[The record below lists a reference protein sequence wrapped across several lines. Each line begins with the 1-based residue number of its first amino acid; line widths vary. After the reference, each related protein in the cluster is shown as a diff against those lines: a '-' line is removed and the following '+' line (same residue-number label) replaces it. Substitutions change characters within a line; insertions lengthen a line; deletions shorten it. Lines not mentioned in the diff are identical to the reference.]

1 MPNIYH
7 EISAMT
13 TEFSFHVL
21 FIWPIEI
28 YNRENSNTW
37 IEAYSKDSPQKTQV
51 THKEQVAAE

>member
-21 FIWPIEI
+21 IIYPIEI
-28 YNRENSNTW
+28 YNRENSMTC
-37 IEAYSKDSPQKTQV
+37 IESYSKDSPQKTQV
-51 THKEQVAAE
+51 TQKEQVAAE